1 MKKTILVGISLLIAI
16 AGTAFAEERIW
27 PTFPDVQTGSYY
39 ETAVHRMQVL
49 DVIKGYDNG
58 NFGPNDSVT
67 RGQVA
72 TILDR
77 YNQNVINGLKQEN
90 AYLKTLACAQ
100 FQKADYQ
107 AQDYQAAWEEICG
120 VKMQTL

>member
-1 MKKTILVGISLLIAI
+1 MKKTILIGIFLLIAI
-16 AGTAFAEERIW
+16 VGTAFAEERIW
-27 PTFPDVQTGSYY
+27 PVFPDVQTGSYY

-67 RGQVA
+67 RAQVA

-77 YNQNVINGLKQEN
+77 YNQNVIDKLKQEN
-90 AYLKTLACAQ
+90 TYLKTLACAQ

-120 VKMQTL
+120 VKMQTD